1 MNDSAAVKIRVLN
14 EHQPM
19 YMAQVRRSLARN
31 SVLAVHPKPT
41 YTTSTNKQTHQAYTK
56 LCHPAGMRVQS
67 RKNPAELQIMASR
80 FRLRSLS
87 DESPLL
93 RL

>member
-1 MNDSAAVKIRVLN
+1 MNDSAAVNIPVLN

-41 YTTSTNKQTHQAYTK
+41 YTTPTNTSKLTK
-56 LCHPAGMRVQS
+56 LTPSYAIQRVCGFTTG
-67 RKNPAELQIMASR
+67 R
-80 FRLRSLS
+80 
-87 DESPLL
+87 
-93 RL
+93 